1 MTLHLIKPSPGGQST
16 RPPKGRKAPA
26 LSLTNEELRHLR
38 AATRNAVRA
47 FGSSGAL
54 AAAIG
59 MTAPAIHRITGE
71 KGRRPCAGIALRIA
85 QASGMALEVVLGHRA
100 ALTEAG
106 RCSACGSRIGAG
118 RVAS

>member
-1 MTLHLIKPSPGGQST
+1 MLRLVHPPPTGGQAT

-26 LSLTNEELRHLR
+26 LSLTDEELRHLR

-47 FGSSGAL
+47 YGSPGAL

-59 MTAPAIHRITGE
+59 VPTVAIYRVTGE
-71 KGRRPCAGIALRIA
+71 NGRRPCAGIALRIA
-85 QASGMALEVVLGHRA
+85 RASGVALEVVLGHRA

-106 RCSACGSRIGAG
+106 RCQACGSRIGAG
-118 RVAS
+118 RAAS